1 MMGPTIDENYRA
13 VKRYELD
20 RYEEQVGA
28 AGPTEVTDWERAT
41 YLEPL

>member
-1 MMGPTIDENYRA
+1 MLGPTIDENYRA

-20 RYEEQVGA
+20 AYEAGA
-28 AGPTEVTDWERAT
+28 RDGGPTEVTEWERAT